1 MQTVLAAINE
11 RKQAFAELPLFAF
24 LRDESLDPEQRVAFY
39 PCMAH
44 FVMSFADLNKYFFRA
59 EAAGDIHQERV
70 NIYSH
75 EDDDHWLLY
84 VEDFQTLG
92 FHQMFDGTD
101 WLRFL
106 WSDQTRANRMLS
118 YRLSHL
124 ITGATSV
131 QRLAIIEA
139 AEEAANVFFCHTLPL
154 AERIQ
159 ERTGTELRYLG
170 HFHFNLE
177 ADHTGAGD
185 HESLASIEL
194 DEATRQRSLEMVGEI
209 YDLFADWADEV
220 LRFAESQLLHRRAP
234 MLAHVAAPASPL
246 ARAAS
251 M

>member
-1 MQTVLAAINE
+1 MQAILAAITE
-11 RKQAFAELPLFAF
+11 RKQAFAELPFFAF
-24 LRDESLDPEQRVAFY
+24 LRDESLDPEQRLAFY

-44 FVMSFADLNKYFFRA
+44 WIMSFADLNKYFFRA
-59 EAAGDIHQERV
+59 EAAGDELQRRV
-70 NIYSH
+70 NVYSH
-75 EDDDHWLLY
+75 EDDDHWMLY
-84 VEDFQTLG
+84 VEDFRTLG
-92 FHQMFDGTD
+92 FHQTFEGTD

-106 WSDQTRANRMLS
+106 WGDETRVNRMLS

-124 ITGATSV
+124 VSGATSV

-139 AEEAANVFFCHTLPL
+139 LEEAANVFFSHTLPL
-154 AERIQ
+154 AEQAR
-159 ERTGTELRYLG
+159 ERTGVELRYLG

-194 DEATRQRSLEMVGEI
+194 DDATERRTLVMIAEIFGLFTEWAEEM
-209 YDLFADWADEV
+209 
-220 LRFAESQLLHRRAP
+220 LRFTENRLSSCAP
-234 MLAHVAAPASPL
+234 MYVQAAPPASSL